1 MTSFKMIS
9 LASSGAFFGRIGIPL
24 LAIDT
29 SYNDGVKKPATCRET
44 MIAMNMGMKMLI
56 DAVVSIMITASEYVM
71 RQYADSIAPTA
82 SKTGTT
88 EALYDFSLPSGC
100 SKIL

>member
-1 MTSFKMIS
+1 MIS

-82 SKTGTT
+82 NKTGTT
-88 EALYDFSLPSGC
+88 EALYDFSAASGY
-100 SKIL
+100 SKILWFNSS